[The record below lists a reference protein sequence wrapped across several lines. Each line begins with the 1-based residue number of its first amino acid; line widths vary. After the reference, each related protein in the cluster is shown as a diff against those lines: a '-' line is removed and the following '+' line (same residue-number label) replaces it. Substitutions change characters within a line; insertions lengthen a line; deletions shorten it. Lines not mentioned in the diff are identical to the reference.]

1 MSIYTINYIVF
12 QIESYIMESK
22 MVDEDNTSLTTAK
35 TLWTE
40 TILEILYQSLKAN
53 KPDDVVTDVLREVRG
68 KGFKPDDIYE
78 KVEKKV
84 DKKAAIR
91 VRGLMQKS

>member
-1 MSIYTINYIVF
+1 MD
-12 QIESYIMESK
+12 
-22 MVDEDNTSLTTAK
+22 DEDNTSLTTAK

-53 KPDDVVTDVLREVRG
+53 KSDDVVRDILKEVRE
-68 KGFKPDDIYE
+68 KGFKPDYIYE

-84 DKKAAIR
+84 DKTAAIR
-91 VRGLMQKS
+91 VRGLMQK

>member
-1 MSIYTINYIVF
+1 
-12 QIESYIMESK
+12 ME
-22 MVDEDNTSLTTAK
+22 DEENTSLTTAK

-53 KPDDVVTDVLREVRG
+53 KPDNVVIDVLKEVRE
-68 KGFKPDDIYE
+68 KGFKPDYIYE

-91 VRGLMQKS
+91 VRGLMQKQ